1 MMESARH
8 RVIFLLTLL
17 ILIAIAIVHW
27 VHRYAAFSMHWMGRG
42 TVSELQSDAIA
53 NGFLVIPILFF
64 LAAYLLFRMRPDHS
78 SVALLSTL
86 AITFASM
93 SMIAGG
99 QGMIEYHFSIF
110 MVLAI
115 ISYYERIDL
124 IVIMTILFAVQHA
137 AGYLFMGE
145 YVYGAADY
153 PFSMVIMHA
162 LFLLGTS
169 GAIIWQTIRKR
180 KLLNDLDE
188 KEQKQTVVHG
198 MIEQLSLNSDHLI
211 EVSAQLNHNYESNRD
226 SFRAMVSHMQEISRG
241 ADIQKRQ
248 TEQCS
253 GAMQEI
259 ASDMRHIAELSSAVA
274 SATANAAEEAHEG
287 NRMIVQTVQQMQRID
302 AELNKS
308 SEQANMLSRHSREI
322 GDIVDIMKQMASQTN
337 MLALNAGIEAA
348 RAGEHGKGFAVVAGE
363 VRKLAEQSVHS
374 ANRIAGLIE
383 SIQEE
388 TALSAASM
396 DLVIQEMRT
405 GREIIQQ
412 TGETF
417 GRIQASIDGMAGPIR
432 LISAAAREVSAST
445 EQVSASIHEVAHLT
459 ETATAKAQQVSD
471 SAESQLSSVENLF
484 ASMMTLSKIALELQ
498 ELIKK
503 TEALKA

>member
-1 MMESARH
+1 
-8 RVIFLLTLL
+8 
-17 ILIAIAIVHW
+17 
-27 VHRYAAFSMHWMGRG
+27 
-42 TVSELQSDAIA
+42 
-53 NGFLVIPILFF
+53 
-64 LAAYLLFRMRPDHS
+64 
-78 SVALLSTL
+78 
-86 AITFASM
+86 
-93 SMIAGG
+93 
-99 QGMIEYHFSIF
+99 
-110 MVLAI
+110 
-115 ISYYERIDL
+115 
-124 IVIMTILFAVQHA
+124 
-137 AGYLFMGE
+137 
-145 YVYGAADY
+145 
-153 PFSMVIMHA
+153 
-162 LFLLGTS
+162 
-169 GAIIWQTIRKR
+169 
-180 KLLNDLDE
+180 
-188 KEQKQTVVHG
+188 
-198 MIEQLSLNSDHLI
+198 
-211 EVSAQLNHNYESNRD
+211 
-226 SFRAMVSHMQEISRG
+226 MQEISRG

-308 SEQANMLSRHSREI
+308 SEQAKMLSLHSREI
-322 GDIVDIMKQMASQTN
+322 GDIVDIMKQMDSQTN

-348 RAGEHGKGFAVVAGE
+348 RAGEHGKRFAVVAGE

-383 SIQEE
+383 PIQEE

-405 GREIIQQ
+405 GQELIQQ
-412 TGETF
+412 TGEAF
-417 GRIQASIDGMAGPIR
+417 GRIQASIDGMAEPIR
-432 LISAAAREVSAST
+432 VISAAAREVSAST